1 MGLENEQES
10 EFKKKYES
18 TPGKDLLGKDIAD
31 LEQSLNL
38 ASPRILDT
46 T

>member
-10 EFKKKYES
+10 EKKKYAS
-18 TPGKDLLGKDIAD
+18 TPAKDLLGKDIAD

-38 ASPRILDT
+38 ASPRILEAS
-46 T
+46 